1 MPGVDRV
8 EWKNRARNVLPVEC
22 RQVRLGCAWR
32 IDSNQP
38 AAPWA
43 KELEVACRLN
53 DYRLCV
59 GHVEP
64 QVRIQDWVID
74 REAAMVQ
81 EGQANVADCK
91 QSCPSQI
98 AHSTIVQVHHE
109 SLRDGG
115 DFTGH
120 SHRPAEQSPVEFRL
134 ALLIVRVEYL
144 RARARD
150 TVLSRGFIA

>member
-8 EWKNRARNVLPVEC
+8 EWEGRARNTLPVEC

-32 IDSNQP
+32 INSNQP
-38 AAPWA
+38 AAPWS
-43 KELEVACRLN
+43 KELEVAGRL
-53 DYRLCV
+53 DHYHLGV

-91 QSCPSQI
+91 QGRPAQI
-98 AHSTIVQVHHE
+98 AHSTIMQVHHE
-109 SLRDGG
+109 SLRDGD

-120 SHRPAEQSPVEFRL
+120 SHRLAEDAV
-134 ALLIVRVEYL
+134 
-144 RARARD
+144 
-150 TVLSRGFIA
+150 